1 MAHIVYGGI
10 EYPLGEE
17 ASAQDV
23 VDKIDKALDEDENIL
38 IEVIDPRDGRKS
50 SLFITR
56 GVPVVVC
63 GDPDSELLASIKK

>member
-1 MAHIVYGGI
+1 MAYIVYGGI

-23 VDKIDKALDEDENIL
+23 VEKIDKTLDEDKNLL
-38 IEVIDPRDGRKS
+38 IEVIDPRDGRKI

-63 GDPDSELLASIKK
+63 ADPDSELLASIKK